1 MRALPEQLTRYIPGD
16 YFVLGTDGMGRS
28 ETREALRR
36 HFEIDGESIAL
47 AALYRLAK
55 AGVLKMADV
64 AKAIKE
70 LDYNP
75 RRPIRC
81 TRKACWWI
89 VFHCAEALDK
99 NKVTGHP
106 SALTKSESIVET
118 NIWRST

>member
-1 MRALPEQLTRYIPGD
+1 
-16 YFVLGTDGMGRS
+16 MGRS

-75 RRPIRC
+75 E
-81 TRKACWWI
+81 KANPLY
-89 VFHCAEALDK
+89 A
-99 NKVTGHP
+99 
-106 SALTKSESIVET
+106 
-118 NIWRST
+118 